1 MKAVIGEIWLI
12 TIPIL
17 TYDEE
22 ENVNINPQKKTVFN
36 Y

>member
-1 MKAVIGEIWLI
+1 MKAVIGEIWLV

-22 ENVNINPQKKTVFN
+22 GNVNINLQKSRV
-36 Y
+36 